1 MCQLGIGT
9 FLNPWT
15 SSTTKLR
22 IYTNSRKI
30 SRITTIFLI
39 FLLNAIV
46 MASRR
51 TFLHHLGL
59 GLSLPGL
66 AAFAPPATS
75 RPPFPSPNLE
85 EEAYWK
91 AIRHQFPLRNN
102 RIYLNNGTFGP
113 APYSVLDALQ
123 QSSLDINTSG
133 EYGNSDAERV
143 QLAQFFGIKTT
154 ELSIT
159 HNTTEGINI
168 LAWGIPLQA
177 GDEVI
182 LTSHEHAGNALP
194 WLNRAKYDG
203 IVLRIFEPKATQ
215 AENLNEVQ
223 KLISTKTKVIAI
235 PHVTCTT
242 GLVFPIPEICNLAK
256 SRGILTAIDGAHGA
270 GTFNLDLTSM
280 GCDFYAG
287 CFHKWMLGPSGTA
300 FLYVR
305 EESLE
310 NLRPVMI
317 GGHSDTGWDISS
329 TPPTLTGYVPS
340 ARRFD
345 YGTQSKALAV
355 GMVAATEFHA
365 QIGKNRIETR
375 LQTLNQYLM
384 DGLLE
389 LNSKLDILTPLE
401 KESRIALLTFRPK
414 NMSYQV
420 CGNELG
426 KAGFRIRQVPEGK
439 INAIRV
445 STHVYNTKEEVDEFL
460 DALTR
465 ILT

>member
-1 MCQLGIGT
+1 MSGKNECKLFAI
-9 FLNPWT
+9 FPLDDIRPM
-15 SSTTKLR
+15 TT
-22 IYTNSRKI
+22 
-30 SRITTIFLI
+30 
-39 FLLNAIV
+39 
-46 MASRR
+46 RR
-51 TFLHHLGL
+51 TFLQHLGL
-59 GLSLPGL
+59 GLGLPSLAGF
-66 AAFAPPATS
+66 AFADQGRPA
-75 RPPFPSPNLE
+75 FPIATAPE
-85 EEAYWK
+85 ESYWK
-91 AIRHQFPLRNN
+91 AIRGQFPLTPN
-102 RIYLNNGTFGP
+102 RTYLNNGTFGP
-113 APYSVLDALQ
+113 SPFAVLDALQ
-123 QSSLDINTSG
+123 KSSLDINTSG
-133 EYGNSDAERV
+133 EYGNSDVERV
-143 QLAQFFGIKTT
+143 RLAQFFGVKTT
-154 ELSIT
+154 EFSIT

-168 LAWGIPLQA
+168 MAWGVPLHA

-182 LTSHEHAGNALP
+182 LTTHEHAGNALP

-203 IVLRIFEPKATQ
+203 IVLRTFEPKATQ
-215 AENLNEVQ
+215 VENLNGIQ
-223 KLISTKTKVIAI
+223 KLINSKTKVIAI

-242 GLVFPIPEICNLAK
+242 GLVFPIQEICSLAK
-256 SRGILTAIDGAHGA
+256 ARGILTAIDGAHGA
-270 GTFNLDLTSM
+270 GTFNLDLTAL

-310 NLRPVMI
+310 KLRPVMI
-317 GGHSDTGWDISS
+317 GGHSDTGWDMTS
-329 TPPTLTGYVPS
+329 TPPTLAGYVPS

-355 GMVAATEFHA
+355 GMVAATEFHT
-365 QIGKNRIETR
+365 QIGKDRIETR
-375 LQTLNQYLM
+375 LQTLNQYVL

-401 KESRIALLTFRPK
+401 KESRISLLTFRPK

-439 INAIRV
+439 VNAIRV
-445 STHVYNTKEEVDEFL
+445 STHVYNTKDEVDAFL
-460 DALTR
+460 AALTR

>member
-1 MCQLGIGT
+1 
-9 FLNPWT
+9 
-15 SSTTKLR
+15 
-22 IYTNSRKI
+22 
-30 SRITTIFLI
+30 
-39 FLLNAIV
+39 

-51 TFLHHLGL
+51 IFLHHLGL

-66 AAFAPPATS
+66 AAFALPNTLRTLFPTS
-75 RPPFPSPNLE
+75 THE
-85 EEAYWK
+85 EEDYWK
-91 AIRHQFPLRNN
+91 AIRSQFPLTTD

-113 APYSVLDALQ
+113 APFSVLDAVEKSNQ
-123 QSSLDINTSG
+123 DINTSG

-143 QLAQFFGIKTT
+143 QLAQFFGIQPT

-168 LAWGIPLQA
+168 LAWGIPLQP

-182 LTSHEHAGNALP
+182 LTTHEHVGNALP

-203 IVLRIFEPKATQ
+203 IVLRTFEPKGTQ
-215 AENLNEVQ
+215 AENLNEIQ
-223 KLISTKTKVIAI
+223 KLINTKTKVIAI

-242 GLVFPIPEICNLAK
+242 GLVFPIQEICSLAK
-256 SRGILTAIDGAHGA
+256 ARGILTAIDGAHGA
-270 GTFNLDLTSM
+270 GTFNLDLTAL

-287 CFHKWMLGPSGTA
+287 CFHKWMLAPSGTA

-310 NLRPVMI
+310 KLRPIMI
-317 GGHSDTGWDISS
+317 GGHSDTGWDMTVS
-329 TPPTLTGYVPS
+329 PPTLAGYVPS

-345 YGTQSKALAV
+345 YGTQSKSLAV
-355 GMVAATEFHA
+355 GMVAAAEFHDK
-365 QIGKNRIETR
+365 IGKSNIETR
-375 LQTLNQYLM
+375 LRTLNQYLL

-389 LNSKLDILTPLE
+389 LKSKLEVLTPLE
-401 KESRIALLTFRPK
+401 KESRISLLTFRPN

-439 INAIRV
+439 VNAIRV
-445 STHVYNTKEEVDEFL
+445 STHVYNTKEEVDAFL
-460 DALTR
+460 AALTR